1 VRKREKQQSVI
12 IWNMSYA
19 VDADNPNLGDAALV
33 WSLLKTLKR
42 EIAPS
47 PQVFLF
53 CNHKIGEDVLSSEI
67 KVNSVEY
74 KLTNLPMILKTIMS
88 CHFFILGGG
97 EFLSD
102 RSHRLYSVFNLIPA
116 LLAKFFGKPIIAYGI
131 GVDDPA
137 NISLLAKVLARN
149 IFGSKDVITV
159 RDSFSNL
166 AISQLGLKSRVFNT
180 TDAAIGLVLDERF
193 FHNLSNVSHKENV
206 VILAPRLPFPQI
218 KNSYAN
224 PLTEFLPIGVRL
236 RRGLLPNTFLKAR
249 GKFLGDMAKIVD
261 YLTSRYGVKCLLL
274 PAYKGALSYG
284 DESICE
290 EIKSLSDK
298 NGQVEVIKVQKP
310 TDVMYLIKGAR
321 LLIGV
326 PLHSLILSLIV
337 GTPFIGLS
345 YHPKI
350 TKFLKE
356 TKMYDFCL
364 HVDGFESWAEGL
376 PLQEIFHKIDE
387 AFCDSPDISNKLAQ
401 QLTKLVAKEQIGIGV
416 LKSFLCDGMLD
427 NSA

>member
-1 VRKREKQQSVI
+1 MRKREKRQSVL

-19 VDADNPNLGDAALV
+19 LDADNPNLGDAALI

-42 EIAPS
+42 EIVPN

-53 CNHKIGEDVLSSEI
+53 CNHKIGEDVLSSETE
-67 KVNSVEY
+67 VNSVEY
-74 KLTNLPMILKTIMS
+74 KLTNIPIILRTIMS

-116 LLAKFFGKPIIAYGI
+116 MLAKLFGKPIIAYGI

-149 IFGSKDVITV
+149 VFGTKDVITV
-159 RDSFSNL
+159 RDSVSNL
-166 AISQLGLKSRVFNT
+166 AISQLGLKSIVFNV
-180 TDAAIGLVLDERF
+180 TDAAIGLVFDERLF
-193 FHNLSNVSHKENV
+193 RNLNNIEHKENV

-218 KNSYAN
+218 KNSYVH
-224 PLTEFLPIGVRL
+224 PLTEFLPIGLRL
-236 RRGLLPNTFLKAR
+236 RRGLLPNTYLKAR
-249 GKFLGDMAKIVD
+249 SKFLVDMAKIVD
-261 YLTSRYGVKCLLL
+261 YLTSRYSVKCLLL
-274 PAYKGALSYG
+274 PAYKGKFSYG

-290 EIKSLSDK
+290 EIKSLSNK
-298 NGQVEVIKVQKP
+298 KGQVEVIKVHKL
-310 TDVMYLIKGAR
+310 TDVMNLIKGAR

-356 TKMYDFCL
+356 TEMCDFCL
-364 HVDGFESWAEGL
+364 HVDGFESWAEGF
-376 PLQEIFHKIDE
+376 PLKEIFHKIDE
-387 AFCDSPDISNKLAQ
+387 ALCDSSDISNKLAQ
-401 QLTKLVAKEQIGIGV
+401 QLTKLVAKEQDGVSV
-416 LKSFLCDGMLD
+416 LKSFLGY
-427 NSA
+427 